1 MFSSVRYSLR
11 RLCRE
16 RNTIR
21 WDRRVAEKKTRKV
34 DFETH
39 DTCAKTV
46 KRLPQTSI
54 PKSKYK

>member
-16 RNTIR
+16 RNAIR
-21 WDRRVAEKKTRKV
+21 WDRRVAEKKPRKV

-39 DTCAKTV
+39 DTTI